1 MSDNEIKALLKD
13 EGLFFVG
20 IDIIGKYLTEINVT
34 PLIDLAFALLI
45 IFMIATPLLEQTI
58 PINLP
63 SEAPKSQ
70 SEIKD
75 KIQVISLDSR
85 GAMFWGDKRVSE
97 EQMGLLLKEASE
109 ANAVPIMRIRADKRL
124 PYERV
129 IALIDL
135 IKQNNLVK
143 ISLDTEV
150 R

>member
-1 MSDNEIKALLKD
+1 MRTRRKFQKKNRLTA
-13 EGLFFVG
+13 
-20 IDIIGKYLTEINVT
+20 LTEINVT

-63 SEAPKSQ
+63 GEVSKPQLDVKNDIQVVSISRQGELYWGSKKVSEA
-70 SEIKD
+70 EMTI
-75 KIQVISLDSR
+75 
-85 GAMFWGDKRVSE
+85 
-97 EQMGLLLKEASE
+97 LLQETSKADV
-109 ANAVPIMRIRADKRL
+109 VPVLRIRADKEL

-129 IALIDL
+129 IGLIDL

-150 R
+150 K

>member
-1 MSDNEIKALLKD
+1 MRTRRKFHKKNRLTA
-13 EGLFFVG
+13 
-20 IDIIGKYLTEINVT
+20 LTEINVT

-63 SEAPKSQ
+63 SEASKPQ
-70 SEIKD
+70 SEINES
-75 KIQVISLDSR
+75 IQVISMDSR
-85 GAMFWGDKRVSE
+85 GILFWGDKKVTE
-97 EQMGLLLKEASE
+97 AQMAVLLKEASE
-109 ANAVPIMRIRADKRL
+109 AKDVPIMRIRADKRL
-124 PYERV
+124 PYEQV
-129 IALIDL
+129 ITLIDL

>member
-1 MSDNEIKALLKD
+1 MRTRRKFNKKNRLTA
-13 EGLFFVG
+13 
-20 IDIIGKYLTEINVT
+20 LTEINVT

-63 SEAPKSQ
+63 SEAPKAQ

-75 KIQVISLDSR
+75 NIQVISLDSR
-85 GAMFWGDKRVSE
+85 GAMFWGDKQVTE
-97 EQMGLLLKEASE
+97 EQIGLLLKEASE
-109 ANAVPIMRIRADKRL
+109 AKEVPIMRIRADKKL

-135 IKQNNLVK
+135 IKPVSYTHLTLPTK
-143 ISLDTEV
+143 A
-150 R
+150 

>member
-1 MSDNEIKALLKD
+1 MAA
-13 EGLFFVG
+13 
-20 IDIIGKYLTEINVT
+20 LTEINVT

-63 SEAPKSQ
+63 SEVSKPQ
-70 SEIKD
+70 SELKD
-75 KIQVISLDSR
+75 AIQVISIDSR
-85 GAMFWGDKRVSE
+85 GVLFWGDKPVSE
-97 EQMGLLLKEASE
+97 AEMAIRLKEASE
-109 ANAVPIMRIRADKRL
+109 ADEVPIMRIRADKKL
-124 PYERV
+124 PYEQV

>member
-1 MSDNEIKALLKD
+1 MRTRRKFHKKNRLTA
-13 EGLFFVG
+13 
-20 IDIIGKYLTEINVT
+20 LTEINVT

-63 SEAPKSQ
+63 SEASKPQ
-70 SEIKD
+70 NQIKD
-75 KIQVISLDSR
+75 AIQVVSIDQL
-85 GAMFWGDKRVSE
+85 GAYFWGDKQVSE
-97 EQMGLLLKEASE
+97 SQMSVLLKEASQAKE
-109 ANAVPIMRIRADKRL
+109 IPIMRIRADKQL

-129 IALIDL
+129 IGLIDL

>member
-1 MSDNEIKALLKD
+1 MRTRRKFNKKNRLTA
-13 EGLFFVG
+13 
-20 IDIIGKYLTEINVT
+20 LTEINVT

-63 SEAPKSQ
+63 SESPKTQ
-70 SEIKD
+70 SEIED
-75 KIQVISLDSR
+75 SIQVISIDRSGSL
-85 GAMFWGDKRVSE
+85 FWGKKQVTE
-97 EQMGLLLKEASE
+97 AQMALLLKEASE
-109 ANAVPIMRIRADKRL
+109 AKEVPIMRIRADKRL

-135 IKQNNLVK
+135 IKQNNIVK

>member
-1 MSDNEIKALLKD
+1 MRTRRKFNKKNRLNA
-13 EGLFFVG
+13 
-20 IDIIGKYLTEINVT
+20 LTEINVT

-63 SEAPKSQ
+63 SEASKAQ

-75 KIQVISLDSR
+75 TIQVISIDSR
-85 GAMFWGDKRVSE
+85 GALFWGDQNVSKAE
-97 EQMGLLLKEASE
+97 IAKLLKEASE
-109 ANAVPIMRIRADKRL
+109 AKEVPIMRIRADKRL
-124 PYERV
+124 PYEQV

>member
-1 MSDNEIKALLKD
+1 MRTRRKFHKKNRLTA
-13 EGLFFVG
+13 
-20 IDIIGKYLTEINVT
+20 LTEINVT

-63 SEAPKSQ
+63 GEVSKPQLDVKN
-70 SEIKD
+70 D
-75 KIQVISLDSR
+75 IQVVSISRQGELY
-85 GAMFWGDKRVSE
+85 WGSKKVTE
-97 EQMGLLLKEASE
+97 AEMTVLLQETSKADV
-109 ANAVPIMRIRADKRL
+109 VPVLRIRADKEL

-129 IALIDL
+129 IGLIDL

-150 R
+150 K

>member
-1 MSDNEIKALLKD
+1 VRTRRKFHKKNRLTA
-13 EGLFFVG
+13 
-20 IDIIGKYLTEINVT
+20 LTEINVT

-63 SEAPKSQ
+63 GEVSKPQLDVKN
-70 SEIKD
+70 D
-75 KIQVISLDSR
+75 IQVVSISRQGELY
-85 GAMFWGDKRVSE
+85 WGSKKVTE
-97 EQMGLLLKEASE
+97 AEMTVLLQETSKADV
-109 ANAVPIMRIRADKRL
+109 VPVLRIRADKEL

-129 IALIDL
+129 IGLIDL

-150 R
+150 K

>member
-1 MSDNEIKALLKD
+1 MRTRRKFHKKNRLTA
-13 EGLFFVG
+13 
-20 IDIIGKYLTEINVT
+20 LTEINVT

-63 SEAPKSQ
+63 GEVSKPQLDVKN
-70 SEIKD
+70 D
-75 KIQVISLDSR
+75 IQVVSISRQGELY
-85 GAMFWGDKRVSE
+85 WGSKKVTE
-97 EQMGLLLKEASE
+97 AEMKVLLQETSKADV
-109 ANAVPIMRIRADKRL
+109 VPVLRIRADKAL

-129 IALIDL
+129 IGLIDL

-150 R
+150 K

>member
-1 MSDNEIKALLKD
+1 MRTRQKFHKKNRLTA
-13 EGLFFVG
+13 
-20 IDIIGKYLTEINVT
+20 LTEINVT

-63 SEAPKSQ
+63 SEASKPQ
-70 SEIKD
+70 NQIKD
-75 KIQVISLDSR
+75 AIQVVSIDQL
-85 GAMFWGDKRVSE
+85 GVYFWGDKQVSE
-97 EQMGLLLKEASE
+97 SQMAILLKEASE
-109 ANAVPIMRIRADKRL
+109 AKEVPIMRIRADKGL
-124 PYERV
+124 PYEQV
-129 IALIDL
+129 IGLIDL

>member
-1 MSDNEIKALLKD
+1 MRTRRKFYKKNRLTA
-13 EGLFFVG
+13 
-20 IDIIGKYLTEINVT
+20 LTEINVT

-63 SEAPKSQ
+63 SEASKPQ
-70 SEIKD
+70 SEIKEN
-75 KIQVISLDSR
+75 IQVISMDSR
-85 GAMFWGDKRVSE
+85 GILFWGDKKVTE
-97 EQMGLLLKEASE
+97 AQMAVLLKEASE
-109 ANAVPIMRIRADKRL
+109 AKDVPIMRIRADKRL
-124 PYERV
+124 PYEQV

>member
-1 MSDNEIKALLKD
+1 VRTRRKFHKKNRLTA
-13 EGLFFVG
+13 
-20 IDIIGKYLTEINVT
+20 LTEINVT

-63 SEAPKSQ
+63 GEVSKPQLDVKN
-70 SEIKD
+70 D
-75 KIQVISLDSR
+75 IQVVSINRQGELY
-85 GAMFWGDKRVSE
+85 WGSKKVTE
-97 EQMGLLLKEASE
+97 AEMTVLLQETSKADV
-109 ANAVPIMRIRADKRL
+109 VPVLRIRADKEL

-129 IALIDL
+129 IGLIDL

-150 R
+150 K